1 MPSLQHEFDWP
12 DRAVIG
18 TLGAPGARTFYLQV
32 RAGTR
37 VASVAL
43 EKQQSALLAEKID
56 ELLDQLHAAEGNPFH
71 VPTESAPE
79 LLDEEPLEPVEE
91 LFRTGTMALGWDP
104 ATAQIVLEAHR
115 LPEADTEDPAALLD
129 DEPEVADEMLVV
141 RMPVGTARAF
151 AQRTIGVVDAG
162 RPVCSSCGNPMDPE
176 GHDCPAED

>member
-32 RAGTR
+32 RAGSR

-56 ELLDQLHAAEGNPFH
+56 ELLDQLLAAEGNPFS
-71 VPTESAPE
+71 VPTEPAPE
-79 LLDEEPLEPVEE
+79 LVDDDPLDPVEE
-91 LFRTGTMALGWDP
+91 LFRTGTMTLGWDP
-104 ATAQIVLEAHR
+104 STAQIVLEAHA
-115 LPEADTEDPAALLD
+115 LPDDDGEDPAAPF
-129 DEPEVADEMLVV
+129 DEDGEIASEMLVV

-151 AQRTIGVVDAG
+151 AQRAERVVDAG

-176 GHDCPAED
+176 GHVCPAED